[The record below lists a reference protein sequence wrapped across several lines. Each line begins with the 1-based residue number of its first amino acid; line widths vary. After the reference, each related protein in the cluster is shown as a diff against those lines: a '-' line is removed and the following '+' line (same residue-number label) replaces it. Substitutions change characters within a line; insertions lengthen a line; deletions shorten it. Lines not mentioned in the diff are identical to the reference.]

1 MPGNTKRKKG
11 KNAVKIGQAKNLR
24 QTTLFGSV
32 AGSSPTRAQDRSSR
46 QKTITP
52 HKERDSEY
60 SESSDIAAVKFEPIT
75 PAKGASNQD
84 DRSQS
89 PLPSRT
95 RKRQRLVPETETET
109 DEEYQSPRSDS
120 GVRIKPNHRR
130 LRRLAAK
137 SSSSSREG
145 SPSLTRF
152 TSKEKAKKA
161 ALSTESDEELVDE
174 VDEDRMSPPS
184 PGNHSC

>member
-95 RKRQRLVPETETET
+95 KKRQRLVPETET

-120 GVRIKPNHRR
+120 GVGIKPNRRR
-130 LRRLAAK
+130 LRRLAVK

-152 TSKEKAKKA
+152 TSKEKAKA
-161 ALSTESDEELVDE
+161 ALNTESDEELVDE